1 MVSFIN
7 FFLWKRN
14 NDIMIKKTYEQE
26 QRKKIETEV
35 RAAID
40 AINIKSGLGKVL
52 YKGCVAL

>member
-1 MVSFIN
+1 
-7 FFLWKRN
+7 
-14 NDIMIKKTYEQE
+14 MIKTYEQE

-52 YKGCVAL
+52 